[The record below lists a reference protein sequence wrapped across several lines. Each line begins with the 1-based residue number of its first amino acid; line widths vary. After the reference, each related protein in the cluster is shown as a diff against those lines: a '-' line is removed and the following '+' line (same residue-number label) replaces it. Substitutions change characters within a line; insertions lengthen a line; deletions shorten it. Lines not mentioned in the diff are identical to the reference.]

1 METADPL
8 APWRAG
14 LACPDA
20 AATEAAGEALARALP
35 RGTALLVEGPMGAG
49 KTTLVRG
56 LARGLGIT
64 GDLTSPTYALVNVH
78 PCPGGRQLI
87 HVDAYRLTDP
97 RQAEGLLLD
106 EIAGPGDVVV
116 IEWPERLGE
125 LAPSPALRLRI
136 GETTDGGRLLRIP

>member
-20 AATEAAGEALARALP
+20 AATEAAGRELAQLLP
-35 RGTALLVEGPMGAG
+35 RGTALLLEGPMGAG

-64 GDLTSPTYALVNVH
+64 GDLTSPTYALINIH
-78 PCPGGRQLI
+78 PCAGGRQLV
-87 HVDAYRLTDP
+87 HVDAYRLADP

-106 EIAGPGDVVV
+106 EIVGPDDLLVV
-116 IEWPERLGE
+116 EWPERLGRR
-125 LAPSPALRLRI
+125 APRPALRLRI
-136 GETTDGGRLLRIP
+136 EETGGGRRLTLR

>member
-20 AATEAAGEALARALP
+20 KATEAAGEALAGALP
-35 RGTALLVEGPMGAG
+35 PGVALLLEGPMGAG

-78 PCPGGRQLI
+78 RRPDGRQLI

-97 RQAEGLLLD
+97 RQAEGLLLE
-106 EIAGPGDVVV
+106 EIAGPGDLLV
-116 IEWPERLGE
+116 IEWPERLGSRT
-125 LAPSPALRLRI
+125 PQPGLRLRI
-136 GETTDGGRLLRIP
+136 EEPPGGGRLLRLL

>member
-8 APWRAG
+8 ASWRAG
-14 LACPDA
+14 RRCADA

-35 RGTALLVEGPMGAG
+35 TGVALLLEGPMGAG

-64 GDLTSPTYALVNVH
+64 SDLTSPSYALVNLH
-78 PCPGGRQLI
+78 RRPDGRQLV

-97 RQAEGLLLD
+97 RQAEGLLLE
-106 EIAGPGDVVV
+106 EIAGPGDLIV
-116 IEWPERLGE
+116 IEWPDRLGDR
-125 LAPSPALRLRI
+125 APRPSLRLRI
-136 GETTDGGRLLRIP
+136 EETEGGGRLLRLL